1 MKRSV
6 LLIILR
12 VSGSKSCKKYCLL
25 ATSTTTLK
33 QRCSLVGFKQTGV
46 SNIFG
51 SSRRVAKV
59 PITLRLTYFSLV
71 TQFAFEICIDCQKVL
86 RAMFTKL
93 LEVYIELLVLLPLY
107 LLTPRSKA
115 VEYTDLINV
124 VFSANYSK
132 WNWKQVNRGFILKDA
147 D

>member
-1 MKRSV
+1 M
-6 LLIILR
+6 
-12 VSGSKSCKKYCLL
+12 
-25 ATSTTTLK
+25 T
-33 QRCSLVGFKQTGV
+33 
-46 SNIFG
+46 
-51 SSRRVAKV
+51 KV

-71 TQFAFEICIDCQKVL
+71 AQFAFEMYIDFQKVL
-86 RAMFTKL
+86 RPMFTKL
-93 LEVYIELLVLLPLY
+93 LAVYIELLALLPLY

>member
-1 MKRSV
+1 M
-6 LLIILR
+6 
-12 VSGSKSCKKYCLL
+12 
-25 ATSTTTLK
+25 T
-33 QRCSLVGFKQTGV
+33 
-46 SNIFG
+46 
-51 SSRRVAKV
+51 KV
-59 PITLRLTYFSLV
+59 PITLRLAYFSLV
-71 TQFAFEICIDCQKVL
+71 PQSAFEMYIDFQKVL
-86 RAMFTKL
+86 RPMFTKL
-93 LEVYIELLVLLPLY
+93 LAVYIELLALLPLY